1 MNQPAAPVPPAAR
14 STRRPGSSISFYVWT
29 AVVLAA
35 AVVIVVISWHARG
48 GTADP
53 TDVTPG
59 HRLSHTTVVLDSA
72 ILVFREGLETILVL
86 AAIMASFLGA
96 NTVYRRP
103 VVVGGWAAI
112 GAGIATWFGVIWLI
126 GQFSGSELSIQ
137 AATGIPALIVLLIV
151 MNWFFHKVY
160 WTGWISHHHK
170 RRRMLLSADAE
181 TNQRRMLLGLGLLG
195 FTSVYREC
203 FEIVI
208 FLQNLRE
215 IYGSGVVL
223 EGVVIGLLFTG
234 AIGVLTFALH
244 QRLPY
249 RRLLIITGVL
259 LLFVLLVQV
268 GEQVNEMQLAGWIGT
283 TEIHWL
289 NIPGW
294 MGTWL
299 SLFNNYETFIG
310 QGLALLLVVGSY
322 VLAQYLRVWRPR
334 RRGAQPARLA
344 EELPVAPADIA
355 VGHRQARQSGARR
368 CRRGS
373 ESCGCPGRRVGAP
386 AARCARPPAR
396 RRTRP
401 LGGRVRWP
409 AGRGRTTPAR
419 SGGSCRGRA
428 AGR

>member
-1 MNQPAAPVPPAAR
+1 VNQPAAPSSPATRAA
-14 STRRPGSSISFYVWT
+14 RRPGGSASFYVWT
-29 AVVLAA
+29 AVLLAVAVL
-35 AVVIVVISWHARG
+35 VVVISWHAKG

-53 TDVTPG
+53 TDLAPG
-59 HRLSHTTVVLDSA
+59 HRLSHTTVVLNSA

-96 NTVYRRP
+96 NRVYRRP
-103 VVVGGWAAI
+103 VVAGSGLAL
-112 GAGIATWFGVIWLI
+112 GAGVATWFGVIWLI

-137 AATGIPALIVLLIV
+137 AATGIPALIVLLVV

-170 RRRMLLSADAE
+170 RRRSLLSADAE
-181 TNQRRMLLGLGLLG
+181 TNKRRMLFGLALLG

-208 FLQNLRE
+208 FLQNLRQ
-215 IYGSGVVL
+215 IYGAGVVL

-234 AIGVLTFALH
+234 AVGVLTFALH

-249 RRLLIITGVL
+249 RRLLIITGVM

-268 GEQVNEMQLAGWIGT
+268 GEEVNEMQLAGWIGT

-289 NIPGW
+289 TIPGW

-299 SLFNNYETFIG
+299 SLFNNWETFIG
-310 QGLALLLVVGSY
+310 QGLALVLVVGSY

-334 RRGAQPARLA
+334 RRGARPARVARELPAQPADLA
-344 EELPVAPADIA
+344 VAPTA
-355 VGHRQARQSGARR
+355 
-368 CRRGS
+368 
-373 ESCGCPGRRVGAP
+373 
-386 AARCARPPAR
+386 
-396 RRTRP
+396 
-401 LGGRVRWP
+401 GGRALP
-409 AGRGRTTPAR
+409 AG
-419 SGGSCRGRA
+419 
-428 AGR
+428 